1 MYAPIS
7 KYHERPVNKW
17 ILSGSALVNC
27 TLVLFAMVV
36 FIVLMTKGASSV
48 CIDINN
54 LERTM
59 QADSSAIYSNA
70 GGGGN
75 VSFAGMIASSLK

>member
-1 MYAPIS
+1 MHSPIGT
-7 KYHERPVNKW
+7 YHERPVNKW
-17 ILSGSALVNC
+17 VVTVSALVNC
-27 TLVLFAMVV
+27 TLVFFAIVV
-36 FIVLMTKGASSV
+36 FIVLMAKGASTV

-59 QADSSAIYSNA
+59 QADSTAIYSNA

-75 VSFAGMIASSLK
+75 ASFAGMIASSSK